1 MGRVIDQMLISPP
14 QPVPLVADVVGILIV
29 GLLVYQ
35 ALFRLTPNWN
45 LTARGWDVV
54 RAGAAIAS
62 GFLAYGLI
70 WPAIKWLWQA
80 RRAPDW
86 YWNLIDSDGFD
97 VLVGAFLATAGGMLA
112 LWWQEWHRKSSARN
126 AFNTLVRWEL
136 LYNAPHEHGPHFYDP
151 PTARR
156 ITLHAI
162 PRLLDSGVLDPHK
175 DEDLS
180 GELTFMLA
188 VVQSFNDRARTFDSA
203 WGAGLPQPK
212 LQKLSNDLQMSYM
225 DYREAHE
232 NVVAMLWRLG
242 DPPPTEE
249 EEFEAL
255 GRETPRKWA
264 RKRLEWLGLV
274 ESSSVVWRRG
284 REALRRELARYYPE
298 KYRGD
303 D

>member
-1 MGRVIDQMLISPP
+1 MLIAPP
-14 QPVPLVADVVGILIV
+14 QPAPLVVDVAGLLIV

-35 ALFRLTPNWN
+35 AIVRLTPHWN

-70 WPAIKWLWQA
+70 WPGIKWLWQV

-97 VLVGAFLATAGGMLA
+97 ILVGAFLATSGGMLA
-112 LWWQEWHRKSSARN
+112 LWWQERHRKNSART

-136 LYNAPHEHGPHFYDP
+136 LYNAPHERGPHPYDP

-156 ITLHAI
+156 IALHAI
-162 PRLLDSGVLDPHK
+162 PRLLDSGVLDPRK
-175 DEDLS
+175 DEDLI
-180 GELTFMLA
+180 GELIFMLS
-188 VVQSFNDRARTFDSA
+188 VVQNFNERARTFDSA
-203 WGAGLPQPK
+203 WAAGLRGK
-212 LQKLSNDLQMSYM
+212 ELQELSNDLQGNYI
-225 DYREAHE
+225 DYRQAHE

-242 DPPPTEE
+242 DPPMDEE
-249 EEFEAL
+249 EEMEVYM
-255 GRETPRKWA
+255 RETPRKWA
-264 RKRLEWLGLV
+264 KRRLERLGV
-274 ESSSVVWRRG
+274 IESSSVLWSRG
-284 REALRRELARYYPE
+284 REELRRERARYYPE
-298 KYRGD
+298 RYRGD